1 MMAAG
6 APKRDR
12 QIALALANVVWNQID
27 QQFGD
32 PIHKFDRLRKRSDV
46 PRDIGMAAGELLE
59 LRNVVRVRKK
69 AHVENQIAV
78 SGNSVAI
85 TETGD
90 VDSDLR
96 FFAIAPKGVLDRT
109 PELVH
114 VEFRRVDDVIR
125 HGPDGR
131 QLFPLGLNALRYR
144 RSDSQGM
151 RPARFTE
158 PPHQGAIVSFEKKQS
173 GRDAP
178 PRPIEDGRE
187 LIQSVAV

>member
-32 PIHKFDRLRKRSDV
+32 PIHKFDGLRKGSDV

-59 LRNVVRVRKK
+59 LRDVVRVRKK
-69 AHVENQIAV
+69 THVENQIAV
-78 SGNSVAI
+78 GGNPVAI

-90 VDSDLR
+90 VDPDVR
-96 FFAIAPKGVLDRT
+96 FFATSPKGVLDRISQ
-109 PELVH
+109 LMH

-125 HGPDGR
+125 HGADGR
-131 QLFPLGLNALRYR
+131 QLLPFGLDALRYR
-144 RSDSQGM
+144 RANSQRM
-151 RPARFTE
+151 RAACFTE
-158 PPHQGAIVSFEKKQS
+158 PPHQGAIVSLEKT
-173 GRDAP
+173 
-178 PRPIEDGRE
+178 
-187 LIQSVAV
+187 